1 MNTELL
7 KQMYCIYSPSGNTK
21 KMRRFLK
28 REITKRGGKFTQD
41 SIGNIFV
48 TKGKSETY
56 PCLASHVDQVSNHTH
71 SKDFRCIESNDII
84 MGFSDKMREQQGL
97 GADDKNGIF
106 VCLNALERFDII
118 KVAFFV
124 DEEIGCHGSSK
135 ADLSFFDDCRFVI
148 EPDRR
153 GGSDFISSMSGSPV
167 CSDEFSKATG
177 FKNFGYKH
185 EEGTVTDVL
194 TLLEN
199 GLGISCLNLSCGYY
213 HAHTDQEVT
222 VVSELENCQN
232 LVFHIIE
239 TCTDVY
245 PFNFENAWRANYGDY
260 LWDDSDYDTMEFI
273 LSEDAN
279 LAFEDVINKY
289 FDNFMSRDMD
299 MLRSIYEDVKAYIN
313 YHPEMEIDDD
323 DLKAQYPEYYDKLS

>member
-1 MNTELL
+1 
-7 KQMYCIYSPSGNTK
+7 
-21 KMRRFLK
+21 
-28 REITKRGGKFTQD
+28 
-41 SIGNIFV
+41 
-48 TKGKSETY
+48 
-56 PCLASHVDQVSNHTH
+56 
-71 SKDFRCIESNDII
+71 
-84 MGFSDKMREQQGL
+84 MREQQGL

-106 VCLNALERFDII
+106 ICLNALEHFDVLKI
-118 KVAFFV
+118 AFFV
-124 DEEIGCHGSSK
+124 DEEIGCQGSSK

-167 CSDEFSKATG
+167 CSDGFSKATG
-177 FKNFGYKH
+177 FKTFGYKH

-273 LSEDAN
+273 LSEDTN

-313 YHPEMEIDDD
+313 YHPEIEMDDD
-323 DLKAQYPEYYDKLS
+323 DLKAQYPEYYDRFS